1 MREKTKVKVNKN
13 LINANNKQKNKQM
26 QKRILVEL

>member
-13 LINANNKQKNKQM
+13 LINAFIKQKNKQM